1 MIQCLPHFE
10 ETRFSD
16 CFLLVFKIFDAMLM
30 QFIIHLRQV
39 LSDHGEARLIIIVEP
54 SALRLTIIIRGLVNL
69 GFLLIIYPGDA
80 GADEIP
86 LELSL
91 LITIDFRFAPSSIDE
106 GRACEVAY

>member
-1 MIQCLPHFE
+1 MIECLPHLE
-10 ETRFSD
+10 ELSFRD
-16 CFLLVFKIFDAMLM
+16 CFLLVFKIFNAMLM

-39 LSDHGEARLIIIVEP
+39 LSDHSEARLIIIVEL

-69 GFLLIIYPGDA
+69 GLLLIIYPGDA
-80 GADEIP
+80 GADEIS

-91 LITIDFRFAPSSIDE
+91 LITIDFRFTPSPIDK

>member
-1 MIQCLPHFE
+1 MIKRLPHLKE
-10 ETRFSD
+10 LRFSQ
-16 CFLLVFKIFDAMLM
+16 CFLLVFKVFDTMLM
-30 QFIIHLRQV
+30 QFIIHLRKV
-39 LSDHGEARLIIIVEP
+39 LSDHSEARLIIIVELC
-54 SALRLTIIIRGLVNL
+54 ALRLTIIIRGLVNL